1 MKNVVS
7 IDELRTN
14 LAELIGRVMYGREHI
29 VIRKY
34 NKDAAILLSVEEY
47 EKLIDPYKRFSK
59 EQWKNKFALMD
70 KIRESI
76 PEVDQEILEEAIDK
90 AVKAVRAEN
99 RAKLNK

>member
-1 MKNVVS
+1 
-7 IDELRTN
+7 
-14 LAELIGRVMYGREHI
+14 
-29 VIRKY
+29 
-34 NKDAAILLSVEEY
+34 
-47 EKLIDPYKRFSK
+47 
-59 EQWKNKFALMD
+59 LMD